1 MDVAALYALVIS
13 SASPSLFYVW
23 LGFLAMQLL
32 SAAYAFRLDGERLR
46 PLWSLPLQQIAYRQ
60 LIYLVVVHSMASAFY
75 GLRLR
80 WQVMRR
86 TGQLDAVP
94 PQLIAEPRPRALRFP
109 AVD

>member
-1 MDVAALYALVIS
+1 
-13 SASPSLFYVW
+13 
-23 LGFLAMQLL
+23 MQLL

-46 PLWSLPLQQIAYRQ
+46 PLWSPLQQIAYRQ

-94 PQLIAEPRPRALRFP
+94 TQLIVSHVLGP
-109 AVD
+109 